1 MIAKKRFA
9 RRAMQNA
16 LGCRGGMRRQA
27 IAGKETAEMQSTR
40 QEILGILKAERQ
52 ATVEDLAERLGL
64 TPMTIRHHL
73 NVLQAQNLVEAAKV
87 HRSQRVGRPRLV
99 YTLTAAAD
107 ELFPQS
113 YGDLARYLVSE
124 VKETMGSDAT
134 QEIFRRMA
142 HRLAEEAPPAVEGQ
156 PFVERLIQVVEF
168 LESRGF
174 IVSWEKTDE
183 GYILTNANC
192 PYRRVTSEHHEVCI
206 MDSTLIEDLLGTKP
220 ERLTSMQR
228 GDEVCRYL
236 LRVPE

>member
-1 MIAKKRFA
+1 
-9 RRAMQNA
+9 
-16 LGCRGGMRRQA
+16 
-27 IAGKETAEMQSTR
+27 MQSTR

-87 HRSQRVGRPRLV
+87 HRSQKVGRPRLV
-99 YTLTAAAD
+99 YTLTDAAD

-113 YGDLARYLVSE
+113 YGDLARYLVTE

-134 QEIFRRMA
+134 QEIFRRVA
-142 HRLAEEAPPAVEGQ
+142 HRLAQEAPPAIEGQ
-156 PFVERLIQVVEF
+156 RFVDRLMQVVEF

-174 IVSWEKTDE
+174 LVTWEKSDE

-192 PYRRVTSEHHEVCI
+192 PYRRVTSEHREVCI
-206 MDSTLIEDLLGTKP
+206 MDTTLIEDLLGVKP
-220 ERLTSMQR
+220 QRLSSMQG
-228 GDEVCRYL
+228 GDGLCRYL
-236 LRVPE
+236 LRVPD